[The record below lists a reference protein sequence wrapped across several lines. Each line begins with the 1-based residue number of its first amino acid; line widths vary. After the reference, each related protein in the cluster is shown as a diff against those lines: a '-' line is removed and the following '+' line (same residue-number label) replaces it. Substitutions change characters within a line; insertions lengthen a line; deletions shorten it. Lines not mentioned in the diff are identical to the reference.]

1 MSQAYEPQPGT
12 PMAELDTPC
21 LILDM
26 DALDHNMDVIADY
39 YGERHSKLRGH
50 SKNHKSPA
58 LALRQI
64 QRGGTVGGV
73 CAAKVAEA
81 EVMVQG
87 GVPSVFVTSEV
98 VAPPKIA
105 RLCALAD
112 QAEILVACENEA
124 NARDLSQ
131 AADAQRVNLGVV
143 IEQETGLLRCG
154 VQEGTPGVESGV
166 ALARLIDSLPGLSLK
181 GVMSHQMM
189 SEVSGDLEDRASE
202 LRRLVQP
209 VLDLREAMI
218 ADGLPVEI
226 VSTGETWSYDVA
238 GDLPEVT
245 EIQGGSYLV
254 METSYDYIRDFHLA
268 GKVLSTIVSVP
279 RPGTAIGDAGARAVC
294 GIKGFPRVE
303 GRPGVEAVAMDTDR
317 TVFQV
322 ADGVEL
328 AVGDQVLLLPGQ
340 QDAMVSRWDRFIGIR
355 AGLVEAVWDIEAR
368 GCHN

>member
-1 MSQAYEPQPGT
+1 MLQANEPQPGT
-12 PMAELDTPC
+12 PIAELDTPC

-26 DALDHNMDVIADY
+26 DALDHNMDVIADF

-58 LALRQI
+58 IALRQI
-64 QRGGTVGGV
+64 RRGGTIGGV

-87 GVPSVFVTSEV
+87 GVASVFVTSEV
-98 VAPPKIA
+98 VAPQKIA

-131 AADAQRVNLGVV
+131 AAAAGGVNVGVV

-154 VQEGTPGVESGV
+154 VQEVEPGL

-189 SEVSGDLEDRASE
+189 AETSSDREDRATE
-202 LRRLVQP
+202 AHRLIQP

-226 VSTGETWSYDVA
+226 VSTGETWSYDIA
-238 GDLPEVT
+238 GDMPEVT

-254 METSYDYIRDFHLA
+254 METSYEYMGDFQLA
-268 GKVLSTIVSVP
+268 GKVLSSIISVP
-279 RPGTAIGDAGARAVC
+279 GPAVAIGDAGARAV
-294 GIKGFPRVE
+294 GGLKGLPRVE
-303 GRPGVEAVAMDTDR
+303 GRPGVEAVNMDTDR

-322 ADGVEL
+322 AEGAEL
-328 AVGDQVLLLPGQ
+328 AVGDQVVLLPGQ

-355 AGLVEAVWDIEAR
+355 DGKVEAVWDIEAR

>member
-1 MSQAYEPQPGT
+1 MPQAYEPQPGT
-12 PMAELDTPC
+12 PIAQLDTPC

-39 YGERHSKLRGH
+39 YGDRHSKLRGH

-64 QRGGTVGGV
+64 QRGGTIGGV

-87 GVPSVFVTSEV
+87 GVASVFVTSEV

-112 QAEILVACENEA
+112 QAEILVACEDEA
-124 NARDLSQ
+124 NAHDLSR
-131 AADAQRVNLGVV
+131 AAAAQGVSLGVV

-154 VQEGTPGVESGV
+154 VQDVEPGV

-189 SEVSGDLEDRASE
+189 SEPSSDREDRVTEAH
-202 LRRLVQP
+202 RLIQP

-218 ADGLPVEI
+218 AAGLPVDI
-226 VSTGETWSYDVA
+226 VSTGETWSYDIA
-238 GDLPEVT
+238 GDMPEVT

-254 METSYDYIRDFHLA
+254 METSYEYMEDFQLA
-268 GKVLSTIVSVP
+268 GKVLDFHHQ
-279 RPGTAIGDAGARAVC
+279 RPTSGNGDRRCWSPGRGRHE
-294 GIKGFPRVE
+294 GI
-303 GRPGVEAVAMDTDR
+303 AA
-317 TVFQV
+317 
-322 ADGVEL
+322 
-328 AVGDQVLLLPGQ
+328 
-340 QDAMVSRWDRFIGIR
+340 SRGS
-355 AGLVEAVWDIEAR
+355 AR
-368 GCHN
+368 GRSRRYGYRPNRVPNGGGSRTGRLAIRLCCFPASRTPW

>member
-12 PMAELDTPC
+12 PLAQLDTPC

-26 DALDHNMDVIADY
+26 DALDHNMDVIADFY
-39 YGERHSKLRGH
+39 EERHSKLRGH

-64 QRGGTVGGV
+64 QRGGTIGGV

-87 GVPSVFVTSEV
+87 GVPSVFITSEV

-124 NARDLSQ
+124 NAHELSQ
-131 AADAQRVNLGVV
+131 AAAAQGVNLGVV

-154 VQEGTPGVESGV
+154 VQDVDPGL

-189 SEVSGDLEDRASE
+189 AEPSGDREDRATE
-202 LRRLVQP
+202 AHRLIQP

-218 ADGLPVEI
+218 EAGLTVEI
-226 VSTGETWSYDVA
+226 VSTGETWSYDIA
-238 GDLPEVT
+238 GDMPEVT

-254 METSYDYIRDFHLA
+254 METSYEYMEDFHLA
-268 GKVLSTIVSVP
+268 GKVLSSIISVP
-279 RPGTAIGDAGARAVC
+279 RPGTAIGDAGARAV
-294 GIKGFPRVE
+294 GGMKGLPRVE
-303 GRPGVEAVAMDTDR
+303 GRPGVEAVDMDTDR

-322 ADGVEL
+322 TDGAEL
-328 AVGDQVLLLPGQ
+328 AVGDQVVLLPGQ
-340 QDAMVSRWDRFIGIR
+340 QDAMVSRWDRFVGVR
-355 AGLVEAVWDIEAR
+355 DGVVEAVWEIEAR

>member
-1 MSQAYEPQPGT
+1 MPQTHEPQPGT
-12 PMAELDTPC
+12 PLAQLDTPC

-64 QRGGTVGGV
+64 QRGGTIGGV

-98 VAPPKIA
+98 VAPQKIA

-112 QAEILVACENEA
+112 QAEILVACESEA
-124 NARDLSQ
+124 NARDLSRT
-131 AADAQRVNLGVV
+131 AVAQGVNLGVV

-154 VQEGTPGVESGV
+154 VQEVDPGLT
-166 ALARLIDSLPGLSLK
+166 LARLIHSLPGLSLK

-189 SEVSGDLEDRASE
+189 SETSSDREDRATE
-202 LRRLVQP
+202 AHRLIQP

-226 VSTGETWSYDVA
+226 VSTGETWSYDIA
-238 GDLPEVT
+238 GDMPEVT

-254 METSYDYIRDFHLA
+254 METSYDYIEDFQLA
-268 GKVLSTIVSVP
+268 GKVLSSIISVP
-279 RPGTAIGDAGARAVC
+279 RPGTAIGDAGARAV
-294 GIKGFPRVE
+294 GGLKGLPRVE
-303 GRPGVEAVAMDTDR
+303 GRPGVEAVDMDADR
-317 TVFQV
+317 IVFEV
-322 ADGVEL
+322 AKGTQL
-328 AVGDQVLLLPGQ
+328 AVGDQIMLLPGQ

-355 AGLVEAVWDIEAR
+355 DGMVEAVWDIEAR

>member
-1 MSQAYEPQPGT
+1 MPPAYEPQPGT
-12 PMAELDTPC
+12 PIEQLDTPC
-21 LILDM
+21 LILDLA
-26 DALDHNMDVIADY
+26 ALDHNMDVIADY

-64 QRGGTVGGV
+64 RRGGTVGGV

-87 GVPSVFVTSEV
+87 GVASVFVTSEV

-112 QAEILVACENEA
+112 QAEVLVACESAA
-124 NARDLSQ
+124 NAHDLSRT
-131 AADAQRVNLGVV
+131 ATAQGVNLGVV

-154 VQEGTPGVESGV
+154 VQEVEPGL
-166 ALARLIDSLPGLSLK
+166 ALARLIHALPGLSLK

-189 SEVSGDLEDRASE
+189 SEPSSDREDRATE
-202 LRRLVQP
+202 AHRLIQP

-218 ADGLPVEI
+218 DAGLPVEI

-238 GDLPEVT
+238 GDMPDVT

-254 METSYDYIRDFHLA
+254 METSYEYIPDFQLA
-268 GKVLSTIVSVP
+268 GKVLSSIISVP

-294 GIKGFPRVE
+294 GIKGLPRVE
-303 GRPGVEAVAMDTDR
+303 GRPGVNAVDMDADR

-322 ADGVEL
+322 AEGTEL

-355 AGLVEAVWDIEAR
+355 DGVVEVVWDIEAR

>member
-12 PMAELDTPC
+12 PVAQLDTPC

-26 DALDHNMDVIADY
+26 DALDHNMDVIADFY
-39 YGERHSKLRGH
+39 ADRHSKLRGH

-58 LALRQI
+58 IALRQI
-64 QRGGTVGGV
+64 QRGGTIGGV

-112 QAEILVACENEA
+112 HAEILVACENEA
-124 NARDLSQ
+124 NAHDLSH
-131 AADAQRVNLGVV
+131 AASAQGVNIGVV
-143 IEQETGLLRCG
+143 IEQETGLVRCG
-154 VQEGTPGVESGV
+154 VQDVEPGM

-189 SEVSGDLEDRASE
+189 AEPSGDREDRTTEAHH
-202 LRRLVQP
+202 LIQP
-209 VLDLREAMI
+209 VLDLREAML

-226 VSTGETWSYDVA
+226 VSTGETWSYDIA
-238 GDLPEVT
+238 GDMPEVT

-254 METSYDYIRDFHLA
+254 METSYEYMEDFHLA
-268 GKVLSTIVSVP
+268 GKVLSSIISVP
-279 RPGTAIGDAGARAVC
+279 RPGTAIGDAGARAV
-294 GIKGFPRVE
+294 GGMKGLPRVE
-303 GRPGVEAVAMDTDR
+303 GRPGVEAVDMDTDR

-322 ADGVEL
+322 AEGTEL
-328 AVGDQVLLLPGQ
+328 AVGDQVVLLPGQ

-355 AGLVEAVWDIEAR
+355 DGMVETVWEIEAR

>member
-1 MSQAYEPQPGT
+1 MPQAYEPQPGT
-12 PMAELDTPC
+12 PVAQLDTPC

-26 DALDHNMDVIADY
+26 DALDHNMDVIADFY
-39 YGERHSKLRGH
+39 VGRHSKLRGH

-58 LALRQI
+58 IALRQI
-64 QRGGTVGGV
+64 QRGGTIGGV

-87 GVPSVFVTSEV
+87 GVASVFVTSEV
-98 VAPPKIA
+98 VAPAKIA

-131 AADAQRVNLGVV
+131 AAVAQGVDLGVV

-154 VQEGTPGVESGV
+154 VQDVEPGM
-166 ALARLIDSLPGLSLK
+166 ALARTIDSLPGLSLK

-189 SEVSGDLEDRASE
+189 AEPSGDLEDRATE
-202 LRRLVQP
+202 AHRLIQP
-209 VLDLREAMI
+209 VLDLREAMLT
-218 ADGLPVEI
+218 DGLPVEI
-226 VSTGETWSYDVA
+226 VSTGETWSYDIA
-238 GDLPEVT
+238 GDMPEVT

-254 METSYDYIRDFHLA
+254 METSYEYMEDFHLA
-268 GKVLSTIVSVP
+268 GKVLSSIISVP
-279 RPGTAIGDAGARAVC
+279 RPGTAVGDAGARAV
-294 GIKGFPRVE
+294 GGMKGLPRVE
-303 GRPGVEAVAMDTDR
+303 GRPGVEAVDMDTDR

-322 ADGVEL
+322 AEGAEL
-328 AVGDQVLLLPGQ
+328 AIGDQIVLLPGQ

-355 AGLVEAVWDIEAR
+355 DGVVEAVWDIEAR

>member
-1 MSQAYEPQPGT
+1 MPQAYEPQPGT
-12 PMAELDTPC
+12 PIAQLDTPC

-26 DALDHNMDVIADY
+26 DALDHNMDVIADF
-39 YGERHSKLRGH
+39 YGDRHSKLRGH

-64 QRGGTVGGV
+64 QRGGTIGGV

-87 GVPSVFVTSEV
+87 GVASVFVTSEV
-98 VAPPKIA
+98 VAPAKIA

-131 AADAQRVNLGVV
+131 AAVAQGVNLGVV
-143 IEQETGLLRCG
+143 IEQETGLVRCG
-154 VQEGTPGVESGV
+154 VQEVEAGLT
-166 ALARLIDSLPGLSLK
+166 LARSIDSLPGLSLK

-189 SEVSGDLEDRASE
+189 SEPSSDREDRATE
-202 LRRLVQP
+202 AHRLIQP
-209 VLDLREAMI
+209 VLDLREGMI
-218 ADGLPVEI
+218 AAGLPVEI
-226 VSTGETWSYDVA
+226 VSTGETWSYDIA
-238 GDLPEVT
+238 GEMPEVT

-254 METSYDYIRDFHLA
+254 METSYEYMEDFQLA
-268 GKVLSTIVSVP
+268 GKVLTSIISVP
-279 RPGTAIGDAGARAVC
+279 RPGTAIGDAGARAV
-294 GIKGFPRVE
+294 GGMKGLPRVE
-303 GRPGVEAVAMDTDR
+303 GRPGVEAVDMDTDR

-322 ADGVEL
+322 AEGAEL
-328 AVGDQVLLLPGQ
+328 AVGDQVVLLPGQ

-355 AGLVEAVWDIEAR
+355 DGMVEAVWDIEAR

>member
-1 MSQAYEPQPGT
+1 MQQAFEPQPGT
-12 PMAELDTPC
+12 PMQELDTPC

-26 DALDHNMDVIADY
+26 DALDHNMDVIADFY
-39 YGERHSKLRGH
+39 SDRHSKLRGH

-58 LALRQI
+58 IALRQI
-64 QRGGTVGGV
+64 ERGGTVGGV

-98 VAPPKIA
+98 VAPAKIA

-124 NARDLSQ
+124 NARVLSE
-131 AADAQRVNLGVV
+131 AATARGVDLGVV

-154 VQEGTPGVESGV
+154 VQEVEPGI
-166 ALARLIDSLPGLSLK
+166 ALARAINSLPGLSLK

-189 SEVSGDLEDRASE
+189 SEVSSDREDRATE
-202 LRRLVQP
+202 AHRLIQP

-226 VSTGETWSYDVA
+226 VSTGETWSYDIA
-238 GDLPEVT
+238 GDMPEVT

-254 METSYDYIRDFHLA
+254 METSYDYMQDFEFA
-268 GKVLSTIVSVP
+268 GKVL
-279 RPGTAIGDAGARAVC
+279 RAYPNNPAALKV
-294 GIKGFPRVE
+294 
-303 GRPGVEAVAMDTDR
+303 
-317 TVFQV
+317 
-322 ADGVEL
+322 
-328 AVGDQVLLLPGQ
+328 
-340 QDAMVSRWDRFIGIR
+340 IR
-355 AGLVEAVWDIEAR
+355 AQAKCRKAM
-368 GCHN
+368 

>member
-1 MSQAYEPQPGT
+1 MAQANEPQPGT
-12 PMAELDTPC
+12 PIAQLDTPC

-39 YGERHSKLRGH
+39 YGDRHSKLRGH

-64 QRGGTVGGV
+64 QRGGTIGGV

-87 GVPSVFVTSEV
+87 GVGSVFVTSEV
-98 VAPPKIA
+98 VAPAKIA
-105 RLCALAD
+105 RLCELAH
-112 QAEILVACENEA
+112 QAEILVACETEA
-124 NARDLSQ
+124 NARDISE
-131 AADAQRVNLGVV
+131 AASAQGVDIGVV

-154 VQEGTPGVESGV
+154 VQEVEPGV
-166 ALARLIDSLPGLSLK
+166 ALARAIDSLPGLSLK

-189 SEVSGDLEDRASE
+189 AEVSSDREDRATE
-202 LRRLVQP
+202 AHRLIQP

-226 VSTGETWSYDVA
+226 VSTGETWSYDIA
-238 GDLPEVT
+238 GDMPEVT

-254 METSYDYIRDFHLA
+254 METSYDYMQDFHLA
-268 GKVLSTIVSVP
+268 GKVLSTIISVP

-294 GIKGFPRVE
+294 GIKGLPRVE
-303 GRPGVEAVAMDTDR
+303 GRPGVEAVDMDADR
-317 TVFQV
+317 IAFRV
-322 ADGVEL
+322 AEGAALE
-328 AVGDQVLLLPGQ
+328 VGDQVILLPGQ

-355 AGLVEAVWDIEAR
+355 DGVVEAVWDIEAR

>member
-1 MSQAYEPQPGT
+1 MPQAYEPQPGT
-12 PMAELDTPC
+12 PIAQLDTPC

-39 YGERHSKLRGH
+39 YGDRHSKLRGH

-64 QRGGTVGGV
+64 QRGGTIGGV

-87 GVPSVFVTSEV
+87 GVASVFVTSEV

-112 QAEILVACENEA
+112 HAEILVACENEA
-124 NARDLSQ
+124 NAHDLSQ
-131 AADAQRVNLGVV
+131 VAASQGVNLGVV

-154 VQEGTPGVESGV
+154 VHEVEPGL

-189 SEVSGDLEDRASE
+189 SEPSSDREDRATE
-202 LRRLVQP
+202 AHRLIQP

-218 ADGLPVEI
+218 AAGLPVEI
-226 VSTGETWSYDVA
+226 VSTGETWSYDIA
-238 GDLPEVT
+238 GDMPEVT

-254 METSYDYIRDFHLA
+254 METSYEYIEDFQLA
-268 GKVLSTIVSVP
+268 GKVLTSIISVP
-279 RPGTAIGDAGARAVC
+279 RPGTAIGDAGARAV
-294 GIKGFPRVE
+294 GGMKGLPRVE
-303 GRPGVEAVAMDTDR
+303 GRPGVEAVDMDTDR
-317 TVFQV
+317 TVFQM
-322 ADGVEL
+322 AEGAEL
-328 AVGDQVLLLPGQ
+328 AVGDQVVLLPGQ
-340 QDAMVSRWDRFIGIR
+340 QDAMVSRWDRFIGMR
-355 AGLVEAVWDIEAR
+355 DGMVEAVWEIEAR

>member
-1 MSQAYEPQPGT
+1 MPQAYEPQPGT
-12 PMAELDTPC
+12 PVAQLDTPC

-26 DALDHNMDVIADY
+26 DALDNNMDVIANF
-39 YGERHSKLRGH
+39 YGDRHSKLRGH

-58 LALRQI
+58 IALRQI
-64 QRGGTVGGV
+64 QRGGTIGGV

-112 QAEILVACENEA
+112 QAEILVACEDEA
-124 NARDLSQ
+124 NAHALSQ
-131 AADAQRVNLGVV
+131 AATAQGVDLGVV
-143 IEQETGLLRCG
+143 IEQETGLVRCG
-154 VQEGTPGVESGV
+154 VQEVAPGL
-166 ALARLIDSLPGLSLK
+166 ALARLINSLPGLSLK

-189 SEVSGDLEDRASE
+189 AEPSGDLEDRTSE
-202 LRRLVQP
+202 AHHLIQP
-209 VLDLREAMI
+209 VLDLREAML

-238 GDLPEVT
+238 GDMPEVT

-254 METSYDYIRDFHLA
+254 METSYEYMEDFHLA
-268 GKVLSTIVSVP
+268 GKILSSIISVP
-279 RPGTAIGDAGARAVC
+279 RAGMAVGDAGARAV
-294 GIKGFPRVE
+294 GGMKGLPRVE
-303 GRPGVEAVAMDTDR
+303 GRPGVEAVNMDTDR

-322 ADGVEL
+322 AEGAEL
-328 AVGDQVLLLPGQ
+328 AVGDQVVLLPGQ

-355 AGLVEAVWDIEAR
+355 DGKVETVWEIEAR

>member
-1 MSQAYEPQPGT
+1 MPQTYEPQPGT
-12 PMAELDTPC
+12 PIGQLDTPC

-26 DALDHNMDVIADY
+26 DALDHNMDVIADFY
-39 YGERHSKLRGH
+39 EERHSKLRGH

-58 LALRQI
+58 IALRQI

-124 NARDLSQ
+124 NAHDLSQ
-131 AADAQRVNLGVV
+131 AASEQGVNLGVV

-154 VQEGTPGVESGV
+154 VQGVEGGIS
-166 ALARLIDSLPGLSLK
+166 LARLIDSLPGLSLK

-189 SEVSGDLEDRASE
+189 SETSSDREDRATE
-202 LRRLVQP
+202 AHRLIQP

-226 VSTGETWSYDVA
+226 VSTGETWSYDIA
-238 GDLPEVT
+238 GDMPEVT

-254 METSYDYIRDFHLA
+254 METSYEYMEDFRLA
-268 GKVLSTIVSVP
+268 GKVLSSIISVP
-279 RPGTAIGDAGARAVC
+279 RPGTAIGDAGARAV
-294 GIKGFPRVE
+294 GGMKGLPRVE
-303 GRPGVEAVAMDTDR
+303 GRPGVIAVDMDTDR

-322 ADGVEL
+322 GDGAEL

-355 AGLVEAVWDIEAR
+355 DGVVETVWDIEAR

>member
-1 MSQAYEPQPGT
+1 MQQEYESQPGT
-12 PMAELDTPC
+12 PIAQLDTPC
-21 LILDM
+21 LVLDM

-87 GVPSVFVTSEV
+87 GVVSVFVTSEV

-131 AADAQRVNLGVV
+131 AAAAQGVNLGVI

-154 VQEGTPGVESGV
+154 VREVEPGV
-166 ALARLIDSLPGLSLK
+166 ALARFIDSLPGLSLK

-189 SEVSGDLEDRASE
+189 SEPSSDREDRATE
-202 LRRLVQP
+202 AHRLIQP

-218 ADGLPVEI
+218 AAGLSVEI
-226 VSTGETWSYDVA
+226 VSTGETWSYDIA
-238 GDLPEVT
+238 GDMPEVT

-254 METSYDYIRDFHLA
+254 METSYDYMEDFHLA
-268 GKVLSTIVSVP
+268 GKVLSSIISVP
-279 RPGTAIGDAGARAVC
+279 RPGTAIGDAGARAV
-294 GIKGFPRVE
+294 GGLKGLPRVE
-303 GRPGVEAVAMDTDR
+303 GRPGVEAVDMDTDR
-317 TVFQV
+317 TVFQ
-322 ADGVEL
+322 AAQGAEL
-328 AVGDQVLLLPGQ
+328 AVGDQVMLLPGQ

-355 AGLVEAVWDIEAR
+355 DGMVEAVWDIEAR

>member
-1 MSQAYEPQPGT
+1 MQQAYDPQPGT
-12 PMAELDTPC
+12 PMQELDTPC

-26 DALDHNMDVIADY
+26 DALDHNMDVIADFY
-39 YGERHSKLRGH
+39 SDRHSKLRGH

-58 LALRQI
+58 IALRQI
-64 QRGGTVGGV
+64 ERGGTVGGV

-98 VAPPKIA
+98 VAPAKIA

-124 NARDLSQ
+124 NARVLSE
-131 AADAQRVNLGVV
+131 AATAQGVDLGVV

-154 VQEGTPGVESGV
+154 VQEVEPGI
-166 ALARLIDSLPGLSLK
+166 ALARTIDSLPGLSLK

-189 SEVSGDLEDRASE
+189 SEVSSDREDRATE
-202 LRRLVQP
+202 AHRLIQP

-226 VSTGETWSYDVA
+226 VSTGETWSYDIA
-238 GDLPEVT
+238 GDMPEVT

-254 METSYDYIRDFHLA
+254 METSYDYMQDFEFA
-268 GKVLSTIVSVP
+268 GKVLSTIISVP

-294 GIKGFPRVE
+294 GIKGLPRVE
-303 GRPGVEAVAMDTDR
+303 GRPGVEAVDMDTDR

-328 AVGDQVLLLPGQ
+328 AVGDQVILLPGQ

-355 AGLVEAVWDIEAR
+355 DGMVEAVWEIEAR

>member
-1 MSQAYEPQPGT
+1 MPQASEPQPGA
-12 PMAELDTPC
+12 PIEQLDTPC

-105 RLCALAD
+105 RLCVLAG
-112 QAEILVACENEA
+112 QAEVMVACESEA
-124 NARDLSQ
+124 NAHDLSQ
-131 AADAQRVNLGVV
+131 AATAQGVNLGVV

-154 VQEGTPGVESGV
+154 VQEVEPGL
-166 ALARLIDSLPGLSLK
+166 ALARLIHSLPGLSLK

-189 SEVSGDLEDRASE
+189 SEPSSDREDRVTEAH
-202 LRRLVQP
+202 RLIQP

-218 ADGLPVEI
+218 NAGLPVEI
-226 VSTGETWSYDVA
+226 VSTGETWSYDIA
-238 GDLPEVT
+238 GEMPDVT

-254 METSYDYIRDFHLA
+254 METSYEYIPDFQLA
-268 GKVLSTIVSVP
+268 GKVLSSIISVP

-294 GIKGFPRVE
+294 GIKGLPRVE
-303 GRPGVEAVAMDTDR
+303 GRPGVTAVAMDADR

-322 ADGVEL
+322 AEGTEL
-328 AVGDQVLLLPGQ
+328 AVGDQVILLPGQ

-355 AGLVEAVWDIEAR
+355 DGVVEAVWNIEAR

>member
-1 MSQAYEPQPGT
+1 MPQANEPQPGT
-12 PMAELDTPC
+12 PIGQLDTPC

-26 DALDHNMDVIADY
+26 DALDHNMDVIADFY
-39 YGERHSKLRGH
+39 ADRHSKLRGH

-64 QRGGTVGGV
+64 QRGGTIGGV

-87 GVPSVFVTSEV
+87 GVASVFVTSEV
-98 VAPPKIA
+98 VAPQKIA

-124 NARDLSQ
+124 NAHDLSQ
-131 AADAQRVNLGVV
+131 AAIAQGVNVGVV
-143 IEQETGLLRCG
+143 IEQETGLIRCG
-154 VQEGTPGVESGV
+154 VQEVEPGL

-189 SEVSGDLEDRASE
+189 AEPSGDLEDRTTEAHH
-202 LRRLVQP
+202 LIQP

-226 VSTGETWSYDVA
+226 VSTGETWSYDIA
-238 GDLPEVT
+238 GDMPEVT

-254 METSYDYIRDFHLA
+254 METSYEYMEDFQLA
-268 GKVLSTIVSVP
+268 GKVLSSIISVP
-279 RPGTAIGDAGARAVC
+279 RPGTAVGDAGARAV
-294 GIKGFPRVE
+294 GSLKGLPRVE
-303 GRPGVEAVAMDTDR
+303 GRSGVEAVDIDTDR

-322 ADGVEL
+322 AEGAEL
-328 AVGDQVLLLPGQ
+328 AVGDQVVLLPGQ

-355 AGLVEAVWDIEAR
+355 DGKVEAVWDIEAR

>member
-1 MSQAYEPQPGT
+1 MPQAYEPQPGT
-12 PMAELDTPC
+12 PIAQLDTPC

-26 DALDHNMDVIADY
+26 DALDHNMDVIADF
-39 YGERHSKLRGH
+39 YGDRHSKLRGH

-64 QRGGTVGGV
+64 QRGGTIGGV

-87 GVPSVFVTSEV
+87 GVASVFVTSEV
-98 VAPPKIA
+98 VASPKIA

-131 AADAQRVNLGVV
+131 AALAQGINLGVV
-143 IEQETGLLRCG
+143 IEQETGLVRCG
-154 VQEGTPGVESGV
+154 VQEADAGLD
-166 ALARLIDSLPGLSLK
+166 LARLIDSLPGLSLK

-189 SEVSGDLEDRASE
+189 AEPSGDLEDRATE
-202 LRRLVQP
+202 AHRLIQP

-226 VSTGETWSYDVA
+226 VSTGETWSYDIA
-238 GDLPEVT
+238 GDMPEVT

-254 METSYDYIRDFHLA
+254 METSYEYMEDFHLA
-268 GKVLSTIVSVP
+268 GKVLSSIISVP
-279 RPGTAIGDAGARAVC
+279 RPGTAIGDAGARAV
-294 GIKGFPRVE
+294 GGMKGLPRVE
-303 GRPGVEAVAMDTDR
+303 GRPGVEAVDMDTDR
-317 TVFQV
+317 TVFKV
-322 ADGVEL
+322 ADGAEL

-355 AGLVEAVWDIEAR
+355 DGMVETVWEIEAR

>member
-1 MSQAYEPQPGT
+1 MPQAHEPQPGT
-12 PMAELDTPC
+12 PVAQLDTPC

-39 YGERHSKLRGH
+39 YGDRHSKLRGH

-64 QRGGTVGGV
+64 QRGGTIGGV

-81 EVMVQG
+81 EVMVEG
-87 GVPSVFVTSEV
+87 GVASVFVTSEV

-112 QAEILVACENEA
+112 HAEILVACENEA
-124 NARDLSQ
+124 NAHDLSQ
-131 AADAQRVNLGVV
+131 VAASQGVNLGVV

-154 VQEGTPGVESGV
+154 VHEVEPGL

-189 SEVSGDLEDRASE
+189 SEPSSDREDRATE
-202 LRRLVQP
+202 AHRLIQP

-218 ADGLPVEI
+218 AAGLPVEI
-226 VSTGETWSYDVA
+226 VSTGETWSYDIA
-238 GDLPEVT
+238 GDMPEVT

-254 METSYDYIRDFHLA
+254 METSYEYIEDFQLA
-268 GKVLSTIVSVP
+268 GKVLTSIISVP
-279 RPGTAIGDAGARAVC
+279 RQGTAIGDAGARAV
-294 GIKGFPRVE
+294 GGMKGLPRVE
-303 GRPGVEAVAMDTDR
+303 GRPGVEAVNMDTDR

-322 ADGVEL
+322 TEGAEL
-328 AVGDQVLLLPGQ
+328 AVGDQVMLLPGQ

-355 AGLVEAVWDIEAR
+355 DGMVEAVWDIEAR

>member
-1 MSQAYEPQPGT
+1 MQVAYEPQPGT
-12 PMAELDTPC
+12 PIQELDTPC

-26 DALDHNMDVIADY
+26 AALDHNMDVIADFY
-39 YGERHSKLRGH
+39 EGRHSKLRGH

-87 GVPSVFVTSEV
+87 GVASVFVTSEV
-98 VAPPKIA
+98 VAPPKIN
-105 RLCALAD
+105 RLCSLAN
-112 QAEILVACENEA
+112 QAEILVACETES
-124 NARDLSQ
+124 NARDLSR
-131 AADAQRVNLGVV
+131 AATAQGVNLGVV

-154 VQEGTPGVESGV
+154 VQEVEPGM
-166 ALARLIDSLPGLSLK
+166 ALAQLINSLPGLSLK

-189 SEVSGDLEDRASE
+189 AEVSSDREDRATE
-202 LRRLVQP
+202 AHRLIQP

-218 ADGLPVEI
+218 DAGLPVEI
-226 VSTGETWSYDVA
+226 VSTGETWSYDIA
-238 GDLPEVT
+238 GDMPEVT

-254 METSYDYIRDFHLA
+254 METSYDYMEDFHLA
-268 GKVLSTIVSVP
+268 GKILTSIISVP
-279 RPGTAIGDAGARAVC
+279 RPGIAIGDAGARAVC
-294 GIKGFPRVE
+294 GIKGLPRVE
-303 GRPGVEAVAMDTDR
+303 GRPGVEAVDMDADR

-322 ADGVEL
+322 ADGAEL

-355 AGLVEAVWDIEAR
+355 DGVVEAVWDIEAR

>member
-1 MSQAYEPQPGT
+1 MPQAYEPQVGT
-12 PMAELDTPC
+12 PIAQLDTPC

-87 GVPSVFVTSEV
+87 GVASVFITSEV

-105 RLCALAD
+105 RLCALAE
-112 QAEILVACENEA
+112 QAEILVACESEA

-131 AADAQRVNLGVV
+131 AATAQGVNLGVV

-154 VQEGTPGVESGV
+154 VQEVAPGLT
-166 ALARLIDSLPGLSLK
+166 LARLIDALPGLSLK

-189 SEVSGDLEDRASE
+189 SEPSSDHEDRVTEAH
-202 LRRLVQP
+202 RLIRP

-226 VSTGETWSYDVA
+226 VSTGETWSYDIA
-238 GDLPEVT
+238 GEMPEVT

-254 METSYDYIRDFHLA
+254 METSYEYIPDFQLA
-268 GKVLSTIVSVP
+268 GKVLSSIISVP
-279 RPGTAIGDAGARAVC
+279 RPGRAIGDAGARAV
-294 GIKGFPRVE
+294 GGMKGLPRVAD
-303 GRPGVEAVAMDTDR
+303 RPGVEAVAMDADR
-317 TVFQV
+317 TAFEV
-322 ADGVEL
+322 AEGAEL
-328 AVGDQVLLLPGQ
+328 AVGDQVILLPGQ

-355 AGLVEAVWDIEAR
+355 HGMVEAVWDIAAR
-368 GCHN
+368 GCHH

>member
-1 MSQAYEPQPGT
+1 MPQANEVQAGT
-12 PMAELDTPC
+12 PIAELDTPC

-26 DALDHNMDVIADY
+26 DALDHNMDVIADF

-64 QRGGTVGGV
+64 QRGGTIGGV

-112 QAEILVACENEA
+112 QAEILVACESEA
-124 NARDLSQ
+124 NAHDLSQ
-131 AADAQRVNLGVV
+131 AAVAQGVNLGVV

-154 VQEGTPGVESGV
+154 VQGVEGGL

-189 SEVSGDLEDRASE
+189 AEPSSDLEDRATE
-202 LRRLVQP
+202 AHRLIQP

-218 ADGLPVEI
+218 SDGLPVEI
-226 VSTGETWSYDVA
+226 VSTGETWSYDIA
-238 GDLPEVT
+238 GDMPEVT

-254 METSYDYIRDFHLA
+254 METSYEYMEDFRLA
-268 GKVLSTIVSVP
+268 GKVLSSIISVP
-279 RPGTAIGDAGARAVC
+279 RPGTAIGDAGARAV
-294 GIKGFPRVE
+294 GGMKGLPRVE
-303 GRPGVEAVAMDTDR
+303 GRPGVIAVDMDTDR

-322 ADGVEL
+322 EDGAEL

-355 AGLVEAVWDIEAR
+355 DGVVETVWDIEAR